1 MTITHPTAYLAF
13 DLGAS
18 SGRAIVGIPGEASW
32 DLHEIHRFPTHLLE
46 SEGHLY
52 WDLPRIEAE
61 LHTAV
66 EKAVEQFPGIQSMSV
81 TTWGVDY
88 VPVDAQGNPLR
99 NAYCYRD
106 HRKDGMME
114 KVHQMV
120 SRKTIYDYTGIQFM
134 EINTLYQL
142 YADTLLEP
150 EIVAKAHQY
159 LMVSDYLN
167 TRLGGRPVIEVSQ
180 ASTTQMM
187 DARRKTW
194 CKPLFDALGL
204 PFEKWPEIVPSG
216 TLIGHHPKYPHIQI
230 MAGLSHD
237 TGAAVAGVPAKAGTH
252 WCYISSGT
260 WSLLGAELKEPD
272 LSDAACQA
280 SFTNEAGFGG
290 TIRFLKN
297 ITGLWILQECERE
310 WREQGLWPGYDALIA
325 SARDVEGPFPFMD
338 LNDPVFAQRGGMI
351 HNIKTYCGDHG
362 QPVPETIAEFTAAIL
377 RNLARHYRE
386 TLEVLEQLRGTR
398 YEVIHI
404 VGGGSKNEWLCEL
417 TGLETGRTIVAGPVE
432 ATALG
437 NLMIQ
442 SGRLSR

>member
-1 MTITHPTAYLAF
+1 
-13 DLGAS
+13 
-18 SGRAIVGIPGEASW
+18 
-32 DLHEIHRFPTHLLE
+32 
-46 SEGHLY
+46 
-52 WDLPRIEAE
+52 
-61 LHTAV
+61 
-66 EKAVEQFPGIQSMSV
+66 
-81 TTWGVDY
+81 
-88 VPVDAQGNPLR
+88 
-99 NAYCYRD
+99 
-106 HRKDGMME
+106 
-114 KVHQMV
+114 MV

-216 TLIGHHPKYPHIQI
+216 TVIGHHPKYPHIQI